1 MMTRVEPYMYPV
13 YVPGYV
19 CDLCG
24 LSILEVSAGHVRDDP
39 GRSWGGLVRPSAWA
53 SPQSPRLA
61 GLSFPFVILGQ

>member
-13 YVPGYV
+13 YVPGFV

-39 GRSWGGLVRPSAWA
+39 GRS
-53 SPQSPRLA
+53 
-61 GLSFPFVILGQ
+61 